1 MQFWKVK
8 PSTVKETTLLSRC
21 NQKII
26 FIVIAALFAVLY
38 FIIILWKQKNKSDIL
53 YLFMQMSEGLLESVR
68 KFQVGLKL
76 VVEIDKYR
84 KTSKEGVA
92 QWFLGT

>member
-1 MQFWKVK
+1 M
-8 PSTVKETTLLSRC
+8 KETTLLSRC

-92 QWFLGT
+92 Q